1 MYIWLSDDGV
11 FSDLIT
17 IVLNI
22 SDYSLFSD
30 LIPMILNMKVWLQ
43 APSFEGSVDVNIAA
57 RKLRQYYS
65 YSRQAEHLQDVLGL
79 KTVLLVLKTSRTFD
93 KF

>member
-1 MYIWLSDDGV
+1 MSDDGV
-11 FSDLIT
+11 FSDLT
-17 IVLNI
+17 SMVLN
-22 SDYSLFSD
+22 
-30 LIPMILNMKVWLQ
+30 MQVWLQ

>member
-11 FSDLIT
+11 FSDLT
-17 IVLNI
+17 PMVLN
-22 SDYSLFSD
+22 
-30 LIPMILNMKVWLQ
+30 MQVWLQ